1 MNYSLFVIT
10 SINCESD
17 LLTALCMCLFPLNSM
32 KFEDLLGMV
41 VKISFIG
48 SSPEYRPLYGER
60 LFCVL
65 NLQRRN
71 YSRGCSCIFFF
82 LILYDLVF

>member
-17 LLTALCMCLFPLNSM
+17 LLTTLFMCLFPLISM
-32 KFEDLLGMV
+32 KFEDLLGMM
-41 VKISFIG
+41 VKSFIG

-60 LFCVL
+60 LFFELAGKDAVEDVAA
-65 NLQRRN
+65 
-71 YSRGCSCIFFF
+71 YFF